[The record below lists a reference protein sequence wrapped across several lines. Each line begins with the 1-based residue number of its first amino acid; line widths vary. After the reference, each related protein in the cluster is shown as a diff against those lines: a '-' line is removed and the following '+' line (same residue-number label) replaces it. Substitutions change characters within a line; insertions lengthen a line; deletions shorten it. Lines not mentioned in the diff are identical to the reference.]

1 MSSEGDLQLQAYNR
15 YSSSLCQGEVK
26 GEVRGFSGSL
36 QATIGDFLSS
46 SSCMAV
52 LAKTT
57 LLFSFPDHQPQST
70 DISLNQQMLC
80 KWKITIP
87 TISID
92 LIKYTIYSIPPSAP
106 QHNHSWKTKSQKQK
120 GIIIFQPK
128 DGTIPTAFSRQQQP
142 TALHSVME
150 SHQQSTTRMLEVI
163 LTQREGCVLMK

>member
-1 MSSEGDLQLQAYNR
+1 MSSKGFLYCLKH
-15 YSSSLCQGEVK
+15 YSYKPITGTVALY
-26 GEVRGFSGSL
+26 VREKLGSFSGSL

-57 LLFSFPDHQPQST
+57 LLFSFPGVKQERRST

-87 TISID
+87 TISKD

-106 QHNHSWKTKSQKQK
+106 QHNHSWKTKSETK
-120 GIIIFQPK
+120 GNTPFLAKRWHHTHSFQQAIANHSTPLS
-128 DGTIPTAFSRQQQP
+128 DGIP
-142 TALHSVME
+142 SVAYN
-150 SHQQSTTRMLEVI
+150 QDV
-163 LTQREGCVLMK
+163 